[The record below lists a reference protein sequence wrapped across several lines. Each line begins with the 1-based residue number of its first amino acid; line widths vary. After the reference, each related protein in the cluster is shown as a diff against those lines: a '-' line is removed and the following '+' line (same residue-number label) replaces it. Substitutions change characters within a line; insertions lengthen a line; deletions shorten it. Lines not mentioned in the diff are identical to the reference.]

1 MRNLEIGT
9 WACSKYFRRD
19 SLLERPEQTA
29 FPDVELHARN
39 LVIVVGNAAD
49 MAAGEITLR
58 KLAARST
65 SHPHA
70 AFVIV
75 A

>member
-1 MRNLEIGT
+1 
-9 WACSKYFRRD
+9 
-19 SLLERPEQTA
+19 
-29 FPDVELHARN
+29 
-39 LVIVVGNAAD
+39 VIVVGNAAD

-70 AFVIV
+70 VFVIV